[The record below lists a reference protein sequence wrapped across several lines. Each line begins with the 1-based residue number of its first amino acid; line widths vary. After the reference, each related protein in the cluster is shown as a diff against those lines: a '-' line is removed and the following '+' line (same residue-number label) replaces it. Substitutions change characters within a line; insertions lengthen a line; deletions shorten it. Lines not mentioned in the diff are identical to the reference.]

1 MSARP
6 RSIAFVI
13 EDAVGHVTHG
23 QGIREALQGDPRI
36 DARWLPMPHRGDTWI
51 ARLPGV
57 PFSISISLRARHEVL
72 RCLRGPVPP
81 QALFFHTQ
89 VLTPASY
96 GLIGRVPSV
105 ISLDATPSDYA
116 AYAKHYG
123 SAPPGAT
130 AAAAKTHLMRWLF
143 GRARSLVAMS
153 HWVGRGLQRDYGVPA
168 HKIKVLPPG
177 IDLTAW
183 ALPGRAQ
190 AAGQP
195 LRLLFVGADFER
207 KGGAQLLQA
216 WRSGQWRNVELDIVT
231 RDPTVQ
237 PAPGLRVH
245 RGLTPNAPALRQL
258 FAQADAFV
266 LPTLAD
272 FSPFAVIEAMASGL
286 PVVATRVGAI
296 DEMVEHGR
304 SGLLLPAG
312 DVAALTQAVAA
323 LQADR
328 DATVAMGRAA
338 RDAATRR
345 YDARANYRRLLDH
358 LHDVTAPEPPPA

>member
-1 MSARP
+1 MPARP

-23 QGIREALQGDPRI
+23 QGIREALRGDPRI
-36 DARWLPMPHRGDTWI
+36 DARWLPLSHQGRTWI
-51 ARLPGV
+51 DRVPGV
-57 PFSISISLRARHEVL
+57 PFSVSISLRARREVL
-72 RCLRGPVPP
+72 RCLREPLPP

-89 VLTPASY
+89 VLTPAC
-96 GLIGRVPSV
+96 GALIGRMPSV
-105 ISLDATPSDYA
+105 ISLDATPSNYA
-116 AYAKHYG
+116 AYAQQYG

-130 AAAAKTHLMRWLF
+130 AAAAKTRLMRWLF

-153 HWVGRGLQRDYGVPA
+153 HWVGRGLERDYGVPA
-168 HKIKVLPPG
+168 HKIKVLPQG

-183 ALPGRAQ
+183 ALPERPDAVDR
-190 AAGQP
+190 P

-216 WRSGQWRNVELDIVT
+216 WRSGQWRNIELDIVT
-231 RDPTVQ
+231 RDPAVQ

-296 DEMVEHGR
+296 SEMVEHGH
-304 SGLLLPAG
+304 SGLLLPNG
-312 DVAALTQAVAA
+312 DVAALTQAVAT

-328 DATVAMGRAA
+328 RATAAMGRTA
-338 RDAATRR
+338 RAAATER
-345 YDARANYRRLLDH
+345 YDARVNYRRLLDH
-358 LHDVTAPEPPPA
+358 LHDVTAPEPTPA